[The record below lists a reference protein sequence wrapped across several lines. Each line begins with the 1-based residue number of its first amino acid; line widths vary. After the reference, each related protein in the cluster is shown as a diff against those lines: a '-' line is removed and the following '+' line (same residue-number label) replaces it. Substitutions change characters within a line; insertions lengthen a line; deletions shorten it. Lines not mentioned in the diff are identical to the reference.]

1 MDENLVCNLNLF
13 YWHELQICVICK
25 QIHGSCTQCCKCST
39 YYHAMC
45 ASRAGYRMEV
55 SYLSCLFAEPVLSV
69 CGLCLGHKQEM
80 HYWSFGFYMWMNH
93 MLIYFSS
100 LWWCYLCC
108 LTCSCIAWRK
118 MGDRPQKWFHI
129 VHITGIEF
137 WFVFLK
143 LITIPSLLCI

>member
-69 CGLCLGHKQEM
+69 CASDISKKCTIGHLA
-80 HYWSFGFYMWMNH
+80 FICG
-93 MLIYFSS
+93 
-100 LWWCYLCC
+100 
-108 LTCSCIAWRK
+108 
-118 MGDRPQKWFHI
+118 
-129 VHITGIEF
+129 
-137 WFVFLK
+137 
-143 LITIPSLLCI
+143 